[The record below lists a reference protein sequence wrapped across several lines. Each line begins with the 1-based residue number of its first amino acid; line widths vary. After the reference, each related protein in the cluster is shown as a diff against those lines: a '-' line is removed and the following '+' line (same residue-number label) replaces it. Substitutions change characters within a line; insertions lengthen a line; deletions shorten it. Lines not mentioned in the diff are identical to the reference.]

1 MQLRALLKKPVLKN
15 AVVVAGSEGTFNQV
29 TSVNMMDAPDIID
42 YVKKN
47 QLLLTTG
54 YNIQHRPEILSDIVS
69 KMAERGCA
77 GLALKTHR
85 FLKTIPPSV
94 LKKAEE
100 LKFPIIELPMEP
112 SLGEIV
118 NEVLKVILQES
129 TDQLTEAMEIHRKFT
144 DLIISGKGLF
154 EVVDQL
160 AKRINA
166 PVMLLDYRLNLLET
180 SRKFDEQ
187 FYYDLAYQI
196 SDTIRD
202 EDPDNGAEQ
211 KLAIRYPHDDNEHT
225 ASFYPVQMNLY
236 QKGYLILMM
245 DMEDAGDSKKLA
257 VEQAMN
263 VISFELMKLHAVE
276 QQSRLQKNEF
286 LTEFAE
292 GHYTSEKDIA
302 RRGESYGL
310 RLDRTYV
317 CAVCRLDDEEDLYH
331 GLGPA
336 PESERRLYKDSIYEQ
351 LQMWMGHYFD
361 DVVFFSKGDIYI
373 TLIPR
378 PEPEMEDWLLKG
390 LKTIQREMEEFLYL
404 SISFGV
410 GNPATAL
417 LQIPD
422 SYTEAL
428 EAMTSG
434 YRMGKKG
441 FVKWTD
447 TRGVM
452 ELLRTVSP
460 KKLREF
466 YQSTLR
472 SLAESKK
479 KEDEDLI
486 ETLTIYIENNGQI
499 ADTAKA
505 LFVHRNTVIYRLKK
519 CEEKLHVDLKN
530 AEDIHKLRTALLVR
544 QMID

>member
-1 MQLRALLKKPVLKN
+1 MQLKALLNEPVLKN
-15 AVVVAGSEGTFNQV
+15 AILVAGAGGVGNPV

-42 YVKKN
+42 YVKKD

-54 YNIQHRPEILSDIVS
+54 YNIQHRPEALADIVT
-69 KMAERGCA
+69 KMAEQGCA

-85 FLKTIPPSV
+85 FLKTIPPVV
-94 LKKAEE
+94 LEKAEA
-100 LKFPIIELPMEP
+100 LNFPIIELPMQP

-129 TDQLTEAMEIHRKFT
+129 TDALSEAMDIHRRFT
-144 DLIISGKGLF
+144 DLIIAGKGLF

-160 AKRINA
+160 SKRINA
-166 PVMLLDYRLNLLET
+166 SVILLDYRLNLLDS

-187 FYYDLAYQI
+187 FYYDLTYQI
-196 SDTIRD
+196 SELIRED
-202 EDPDNGAEQ
+202 DPDNGSEK
-211 KLAIRYPHDDNEHT
+211 KLSIRYSHDDRVHP
-225 ASFYPVQMNLY
+225 AFFYPVQMNLY
-236 QKGYLILMM
+236 QKGYLILLM
-245 DMEDAGDSKKLA
+245 DMADAGASERLA

-286 LTEFAE
+286 LAEFAE
-292 GHYTSEKDIA
+292 GHYSSEKDIA

-310 RLDRTYV
+310 HKDRTYI

-351 LQMWMGHYFD
+351 MQMWMNYYFD

-373 TLIPR
+373 ALIPR
-378 PEPEMEDWLLKG
+378 PEPEAENWLVDG
-390 LKTIQREMEEFLYL
+390 LTIIRQEMEEFLFL

-410 GNPATAL
+410 GNPATSL
-417 LQIPD
+417 LQVPD
-422 SYTEAL
+422 SYGEAL

-441 FVKWTD
+441 FIRWTD

-452 ELLRTVSP
+452 ELLRTISP
-460 KKLREF
+460 QKLREF
-466 YQSTLR
+466 YQSTLK
-472 SLAESKK
+472 SLAESKR

-486 ETLTIYIENNGQI
+486 ETLTVYIENNGQI

-519 CEEKLHVDLKN
+519 CEERLHVDLKN